1 MAPLAKDIMPV
12 LKPGAVLT
20 DVGSVKQCVLDEILP
35 VLKDD
40 VHLVPG
46 HPIAGTEYSGPDA
59 GFAEL
64 FEGRWCI
71 LTPSGETNLHAVETV
86 AGLWR
91 DIGGDVEFMDARH
104 HDLVL
109 AITSHLPHLIAFN
122 IVAPPPSWK
131 AIRAAPS
138 SNIPP
143 AASAISPALPHPTR
157 LCGAI
162 FLCRT
167 KTRFWKCWGVSMKT
181 VALQR
186 AIRHGDADYLQS
198 TFSQTREIRQSVIDA
213 GQDVDAPNFGRDLPA
228 NPMRASASAGRGQHP
243 AGR

>member
-1 MAPLAKDIMPV
+1 VFLNVPLSAMAPLAKDIMPV
-12 LKPGAVLT
+12 LKSGAVLT
-20 DVGSVKQCVLDEILP
+20 DVGSVKQCVLDDIMPL
-35 VLKDD
+35 LKDG
-40 VHLVPG
+40 VFLVPG

-71 LTPSGETNLHAVETV
+71 LTPPGETNLHAVETV

-91 DIGGDVEFMDARH
+91 DIGSEVEFMDPRH

-122 IVAPPPSWK
+122 IVGT
-131 AIRAAPS
+131 AAQLES
-138 SNIPP
+138 DTRSAVIKYSASGFRDFTRI
-143 AASAISPALPHPTR
+143 AASDPIMWR
-157 LCGAI
+157 DI
-162 FLCRT
+162 FLQN
-167 KTRFWKCWGVSMKT
+167 KEAVLEMLGRFNEDL

-186 AIRHGDADYLQS
+186 AIRHGDADYLQN

-213 GQDVDAPNFGRDLPA
+213 GQDVDAPNFGRDLPSK
-228 NPMRASASAGRGQHP
+228 PDAG
-243 AGR
+243 

>member
-1 MAPLAKDIMPV
+1 MVFLNVPLSAMAPLAKDIMPV

-71 LTPSGETNLHAVETV
+71 LTPSGEANLHAVETV

-91 DIGGDVEFMDARH
+91 DIDDVEFMDARH

-122 IVAPPPSWK
+122 IVGTAAQLESDARGRHQIFRQRLPRFHPHCR
-131 AIRAAPS
+131 IRPDYVARYFYAEQRRGS
-138 SNIPP
+138 GN
-143 AASAISPALPHPTR
+143 A
-157 LCGAI
+157 GA
-162 FLCRT
+162 FNEDL
-167 KTRFWKCWGVSMKT
+167 

-228 NPMRASASAGRGQHP
+228 KPDAG
-243 AGR
+243 